1 VDYGLALLHYG
12 AKSFKIG
19 NHCHL
24 AWRLATT
31 GTVGAHLRVTQK
43 ELHDRYVIWLRTFI
57 NIARR
62 RHQCCQFCL
71 SDTSCLSYIV
81 LSLLCAR
88 HINDYSFFLNRCFR
102 YAQPEAN

>member
-43 ELHDRYVIWLRTFI
+43 NCTTDILFGLEP
-57 NIARR
+57 
-62 RHQCCQFCL
+62 L
-71 SDTSCLSYIV
+71 SI
-81 LSLLCAR
+81 
-88 HINDYSFFLNRCFR
+88 
-102 YAQPEAN
+102 